1 LRLRFCRRRWLL
13 IPLGLGLGCFSQSS
27 LLVFP
32 LGPSLCFLSPSL
44 LLVFPLG
51 LSLGFLSQSLLLLVF
66 PLGLSLGF
74 LSPSLLLAFPLGLGL
89 GSLSQSLPLPLRSP
103 AFVKRWTK
111 PGAVGTCAITS
122 KNGTQS
128 GNPGMPLLSLPG
140 QIVLQDHSLVAPSP
154 DFPAQSHHR
163 FGQYT
168 HVCPRFPKV
177 RPMHWHFRFA
187 PNA

>member
-51 LSLGFLSQSLLLLVF
+51 LSLGFLSQSLLLV
-66 PLGLSLGF
+66 
-74 LSPSLLLAFPLGLGL
+74 FPLGLGL

-128 GNPGMPLLSLPG
+128 GNPGTPLLSLPG

>member
-1 LRLRFCRRRWLL
+1 
-13 IPLGLGLGCFSQSS
+13 LGLGLG
-27 LLVFP
+27 
-32 LGPSLCFLSPSL
+32 FLSQSL

-51 LSLGFLSQSLLLLVF
+51 LGLGFLNQLLL
-66 PLGLSLGF
+66 
-74 LSPSLLLAFPLGLGL
+74 
-89 GSLSQSLPLPLRSP
+89 LPLRSL
-103 AFVKRWTK
+103 AFGKRWTK
-111 PGAVGTCAITS
+111 PSAVGTCAITS

-154 DFPAQSHHR
+154 DFPLQSYHR

-168 HVCPRFPKV
+168 HVFPRFPKV
-177 RPMHWHFRFA
+177 RPMRRRFRFA